1 MRRLA
6 ERGTELAA
14 EMRRR
19 DVGDARKRPNFER
32 LREGT
37 IHRVASPQHTAVTI
51 LATEPSC

>member
-1 MRRLA
+1 
-6 ERGTELAA
+6 
-14 EMRRR
+14 MRRR